1 MIVHAGKDMEE
12 REQSSI
18 AGGSATYTNGHVP
31 RGQPN
36 TIILLN
42 KHTNKMTLNNI
53 SYTYKSA

>member
-1 MIVHAGKDMEE
+1 MEE

-18 AGGSATYTNGHVP
+18 AGGSANYTNGHVP

-42 KHTNKMTLNNI
+42 KHTNKMPLNNI